1 MIEDEIITFFFAGA
15 LTIQVSTAN
24 LIMYSICLPQVKEKL
39 MAEIDPQVRNASMDI
54 DKLLNID
61 ETDDKLVYTKMGM
74 VKIIKN
80 RASSCIYT
88 PLNLFE

>member
-1 MIEDEIITFFFAGA
+1 
-15 LTIQVSTAN
+15 
-24 LIMYSICLPQVKEKL
+24 MYSICLPQVKEKL

-88 PLNLFE
+88 PLNLFEGHNSSRWIRFA